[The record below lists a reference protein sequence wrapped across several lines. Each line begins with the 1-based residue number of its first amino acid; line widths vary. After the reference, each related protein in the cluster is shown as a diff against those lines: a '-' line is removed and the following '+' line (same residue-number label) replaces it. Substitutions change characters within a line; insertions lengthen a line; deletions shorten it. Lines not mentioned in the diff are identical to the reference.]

1 MKKTF
6 LILLFLLSPVSVR
19 AENNNAAVSAA
30 EITEPILKQCAPATS
45 EKYIP
50 DLELKQL
57 YAQGAAC
64 LENQI
69 LEQAKFLFDAERYK
83 TFQSS
88 FTQLS
93 KYYEATIRLLNE
105 EAKDIEFPGTLDRLS
120 TQSQWYNFLVR
131 ILEKIAV
138 KRSEASKN

>member
-6 LILLFLLSPVSVR
+6 LILLFILFPASVR
-19 AENNNAAVSAA
+19 AENTNVAFSAA
-30 EITEPILKQCAPATS
+30 EIMEPILKQCAPATS

-69 LEQAKFLFDAERYK
+69 LEQAKFLFNAEKYK
-83 TFQSS
+83 NFRSS

-93 KYYEATIRLLNE
+93 KSYEATIRLLNE
-105 EAKDIEFPGTLDRLS
+105 EAKDIEFSGTLDRLS
-120 TQSQWYNFLVR
+120 TQSQWYNFLIR

-138 KRSEASKN
+138 QRSETSQN

>member
-6 LILLFLLSPVSVR
+6 LILLFILFPASVR
-19 AENNNAAVSAA
+19 AENTNVSVSAA
-30 EITEPILKQCAPATS
+30 EIMEPILKQCAPATS

-83 TFQSS
+83 NFQSN
-88 FTQLS
+88 FIQLS
-93 KYYEATIRLLNE
+93 KSYEATIRLLNE
-105 EAKDIEFPGTLDRLS
+105 EAKDIEFSGTLDRLS
-120 TQSQWYNFLVR
+120 TQSQWYNFLIR

-138 KRSEASKN
+138 QRSETSQN

>member
-6 LILLFLLSPVSVR
+6 LILLFILFPASVR
-19 AENNNAAVSAA
+19 AENTNVAVSAA
-30 EITEPILKQCAPATS
+30 EIMEPILKQCAPATS

-69 LEQAKFLFDAERYK
+69 LEQAKFLFNAEKYK
-83 TFQSS
+83 NFRSS

-93 KYYEATIRLLNE
+93 KSYEATIRLLNE
-105 EAKDIEFPGTLDRLS
+105 EAKDIEFSGTLDRLS
-120 TQSQWYNFLVR
+120 TQSQWYNFLIR

-138 KRSEASKN
+138 QRSETSQN